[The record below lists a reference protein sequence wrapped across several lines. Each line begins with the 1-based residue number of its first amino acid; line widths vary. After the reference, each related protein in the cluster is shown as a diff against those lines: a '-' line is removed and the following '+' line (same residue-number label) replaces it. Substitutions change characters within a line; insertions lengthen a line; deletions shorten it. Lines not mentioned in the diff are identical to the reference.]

1 MEYYSTIKRNETL
14 TYATTW
20 IDLENITVKK
30 NNPDKEKYL
39 LYNFIY
45 MRYLE

>member
-20 IDLENITVKK
+20 IDLENIIVKK
-30 NNPDKEKYL
+30 KITQIQRSIY
-39 LYNFIY
+39 YIISFI
-45 MRYLE
+45 